1 MAIKIMY
8 LIDEYDG
15 PVGGTEGQLLQIIR
29 HLDRDR
35 YKPAITVLRRSAY
48 IERHQFPCELTVLNI
63 AKILSLESIIKFAR
77 YALNLRRENYRLVH
91 CFFSDS
97 SMIAPLVF
105 KLMGIPV
112 VISRRDMGFWYTFW
126 NLSWLRVLVPLVD
139 CYVANSRAVKRIV
152 QQREWVPE
160 HKVAVIY
167 NGYSPDDIEGC
178 GILPTGHL
186 PKGVPIIGLAANL
199 RPIKRADILI
209 RAFSM
214 ISERHPD
221 TRLVLV
227 GSHHN
232 PSPRGCS
239 MLEYLQAL
247 AGRLGVL
254 ERVIFIGSVDNAEP
268 YISQFTVGVLCS
280 ESEGFSNSLIE
291 YMQAG
296 LPVICTDTGGNGEL
310 IEDGINGFLVPVGDV
325 DRLADR
331 LVKVLSDSAMARRL
345 GEAAR
350 DTARSYS
357 VSRMIDEQMTCY
369 DEVLSAY
376 RSSGEVESASSA
388 N

>member
-1 MAIKIMY
+1 M
-8 LIDEYDG
+8 D
-15 PVGGTEGQLLQIIR
+15 
-29 HLDRDR
+29 
-35 YKPAITVLRRSAY
+35 
-48 IERHQFPCELTVLNI
+48 
-63 AKILSLESIIKFAR
+63 
-77 YALNLRRENYRLVH
+77 
-91 CFFSDS
+91 
-97 SMIAPLVF
+97 
-105 KLMGIPV
+105 
-112 VISRRDMGFWYTFW
+112 
-126 NLSWLRVLVPLVD
+126 
-139 CYVANSRAVKRIV
+139 
-152 QQREWVPE
+152 
-160 HKVAVIY
+160 
-167 NGYSPDDIEGC
+167 GC
-178 GILPTGHL
+178 GALPAEGL
-186 PKGVPIIGLAANL
+186 PKGVPIIGMAANL

-221 TRLVLV
+221 ARLVLV

-239 MLEYLQAL
+239 MLEYLEAL

-254 ERVIFIGSVDNAEP
+254 ERIIFIGSVDNAEP
-268 YISQFTVGVLCS
+268 YISRFTVGVLCS